1 MNHIFKTIILLLCF
15 SCVRKHDPNSEDN
28 ALAKEF
34 EKIKEKI
41 IFDVR
46 NDLPLRAGMTV
57 DQLQSFITNNEKLVS
72 KKSNLENNPAP
83 PIYADPEQHLY
94 VFSGIINPKISDKSL
109 EKIYLKYFVNGRH
122 QFWLDITIQNNEIKN
137 IFITPGNLNYIYPS
151 FLFDGTGDCASCF
164 KLN

>member
-57 DQLQSFITNNEKLVS
+57 DQLQNLIENNNKEVSEKS
-72 KKSNLENNPAP
+72 KQENNPAP
-83 PIYADPEQHLY
+83 PIYANPERHLY
-94 VFSGIINPKISDKSL
+94 VFFEPIKSQTSEYL
-109 EKIYLKYFVNGRH
+109 YLKYFVNGRH
-122 QFWLDITIQNNEIKN
+122 QFWFDFTIQNNEIKN
-137 IFITPGNLNYIYPS
+137 IFITPGNLSYIYPS
-151 FLFDGTGDCASCF
+151 FLFDGTGDCESCF
-164 KLN
+164 KYN